1 MMSGKKS
8 LFRPKI
14 PILIKLN
21 NPNKH
26 LNISLHEKAHL
37 LKWAFSQT
45 SI

>member
-1 MMSGKKS
+1 MMNGKKS
-8 LFRPKI
+8 SFKPKI
-14 PILIKLN
+14 PISTKLN